1 MQLVERRVAFLPFSG
16 VSTFRWE
23 VWPSHVK
30 FYYPNRLSPTKIW
43 FSVFFTFHPPAA
55 TNKDRKMQNETHH
68 GGLHPLQLWPRQ
80 RARERE
86 STSTISFHR
95 YIQRRP
101 RRPCDVYSAQQE
113 RPLQPRPRRSSPGID
128 AIDGTPAESSTT
140 SNTSASSINHPSN
153 LPYHRCRPLRWL

>member
-43 FSVFFTFHPPAA
+43 FSLFTRRPPQTKIA
-55 TNKDRKMQNETHH
+55 KCKMKHTMVASTRCSS
-68 GGLHPLQLWPRQ
+68 G
-80 RARERE
+80 RAREQERE